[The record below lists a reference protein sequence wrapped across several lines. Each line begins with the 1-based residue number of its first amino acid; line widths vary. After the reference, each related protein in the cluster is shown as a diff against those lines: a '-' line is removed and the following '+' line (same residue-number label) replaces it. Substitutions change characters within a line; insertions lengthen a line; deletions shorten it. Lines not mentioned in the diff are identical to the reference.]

1 MSDLS
6 KWTPSEMLEPVRRFL
21 DGDLTIAPSIK
32 IEQFQE
38 GNTLVV
44 RAEVPGIDPD
54 KDVDVSVSEGV
65 LNISVEREEKS
76 EHKSKNGYRS
86 EFRYGSSMRSIALP
100 AGAKEED
107 ITATYKDGVLEVRA
121 PAPKRPRQKSPRRS
135 GSTVAD
141 PAPVGLDWQLDWNL
155 ANLKLASPALAVPA
169 RQAQGY
175 GQPWRVSGPRPWPA
189 GASRRPRRRGQLP
202 SGAPGGASRRR
213 GTGPG
218 NYASGASLWTLNNRK
233 AAIRWHDGVQT
244 HSVWTFGTKEL
255 VWDCWKTRL
264 RS

>member
-1 MSDLS
+1 MGSQPLTMPRQGRGCRRNIMSDLS

-86 EFRYGSSMRSIALP
+86 EFRYGSSTRSIVLP
-100 AGAKEED
+100 AG
-107 ITATYKDGVLEVRA
+107 
-121 PAPKRPRQKSPRRS
+121 
-135 GSTVAD
+135 
-141 PAPVGLDWQLDWNL
+141 
-155 ANLKLASPALAVPA
+155 
-169 RQAQGY
+169 
-175 GQPWRVSGPRPWPA
+175 
-189 GASRRPRRRGQLP
+189 
-202 SGAPGGASRRR
+202 
-213 GTGPG
+213 
-218 NYASGASLWTLNNRK
+218 
-233 AAIRWHDGVQT
+233 
-244 HSVWTFGTKEL
+244 
-255 VWDCWKTRL
+255 
-264 RS
+264 

>member
-121 PAPKRPRQKSPRRS
+121 PAPETPPAEITKKIRIDRS
-135 GSTVAD
+135 
-141 PAPVGLDWQLDWNL
+141 
-155 ANLKLASPALAVPA
+155 
-169 RQAQGY
+169 
-175 GQPWRVSGPRPWPA
+175 
-189 GASRRPRRRGQLP
+189 
-202 SGAPGGASRRR
+202 
-213 GTGPG
+213 
-218 NYASGASLWTLNNRK
+218 
-233 AAIRWHDGVQT
+233 
-244 HSVWTFGTKEL
+244 
-255 VWDCWKTRL
+255 
-264 RS
+264 

>member
-121 PAPKRPRQKSPRRS
+121 PAPETAPAEISKKIRIDRS
-135 GSTVAD
+135 
-141 PAPVGLDWQLDWNL
+141 
-155 ANLKLASPALAVPA
+155 
-169 RQAQGY
+169 
-175 GQPWRVSGPRPWPA
+175 
-189 GASRRPRRRGQLP
+189 
-202 SGAPGGASRRR
+202 
-213 GTGPG
+213 
-218 NYASGASLWTLNNRK
+218 
-233 AAIRWHDGVQT
+233 
-244 HSVWTFGTKEL
+244 
-255 VWDCWKTRL
+255 
-264 RS
+264 